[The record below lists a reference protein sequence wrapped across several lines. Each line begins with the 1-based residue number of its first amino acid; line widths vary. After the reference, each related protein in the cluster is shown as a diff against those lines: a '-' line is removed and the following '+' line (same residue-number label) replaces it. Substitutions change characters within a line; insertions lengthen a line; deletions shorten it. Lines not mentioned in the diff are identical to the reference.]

1 MRIVLDARLAD
12 EPFAQA
18 AKGLAR
24 LVARLKAL
32 RGAVRGNNFRTAQ
45 GLRLALPLY
54 VRRVKGRVRNDL
66 LRLFEVSGF
75 WVRNVGDRRQT
86 KRSALQIIRRIISR
100 LRIPA
105 SGSVADA
112 NLALVPS

>member
-1 MRIVLDARLAD
+1 MRIVLDARLAA

-32 RGAVRGNNFRTAQ
+32 RGAVRGNYFRTAQ

-66 LRLFEVSGF
+66 LRLFEGQ
-75 WVRNVGDRRQT
+75 RLLGAQRRRPAPDQA
-86 KRSALQIIRRIISR
+86 KRFANNPPDHL
-100 LRIPA
+100 PA
-105 SGSVADA
+105 Q
-112 NLALVPS
+112 NTR

>member
-1 MRIVLDARLAD
+1 MRIVLDAKLAA

-18 AKGLAR
+18 AKGLTR

-32 RGAVRGNNFRTAQ
+32 RHAVRGNNFRTAQ
-45 GLRLALPLY
+45 RLRLALPLY
-54 VRRVKGRVRNDL
+54 VRHVKEPVRNDL
-66 LRLFEVSGF
+66 LRLFEVSGL

-100 LRIPA
+100 LRIPV

-112 NLALVPS
+112 NLALLPS